1 LKKEIKIMMKTFAI
15 VPIKRFE
22 NAKTRLS
29 SILDTDDRIRLSLLM
44 LEDTLQILS
53 VVHSLSQV
61 ITVSA
66 DKRVREIAVKYG
78 ANFLLEEKERGVN
91 SAVALADSYCM
102 KKAAD
107 ATMVIPH
114 DLPLLDSTDI
124 SKACE
129 LAENESRCIVICP
142 SLRYDG
148 TNMLLRKPPSIIA
161 TFYDADSYN
170 MHVKAAI
177 RLGIPIKRL
186 LSKGLMHD
194 IDTPEDALEV
204 MKEETVTARS
214 LEFIKSKI

>member
-1 LKKEIKIMMKTFAI
+1 MKIFAI

-53 VVHSLSQV
+53 AVHSVSQL

-66 DKRVREIAVKYG
+66 DKRVGEIAVKYG

-129 LAENESRCIVICP
+129 LAENESTCIVICP

-148 TNMLLRKPPSIIA
+148 TNMLLRKPPSVIA

-177 RLGIPIKRL
+177 RLGIPVKRL

-194 IDTPEDALEV
+194 IDTPEDALEI

>member
-1 LKKEIKIMMKTFAI
+1 MKTFAI

-29 SILDTDDRIRLSLLM
+29 SILDTDDRTRLSLLM
-44 LEDTLQILS
+44 LKDTLQILS
-53 VVHSLSQV
+53 AVHSLSQL

-66 DKRVREIAVKYG
+66 DKRVGEIAVKYG

-177 RLGIPIKRL
+177 RLGIPVKRL
-186 LSKGLMHD
+186 FSKALMHD

>member
-1 LKKEIKIMMKTFAI
+1 MKIFAI

-53 VVHSLSQV
+53 AVHSLSQL

-66 DKRVREIAVKYG
+66 DKRVGEIAVKYG

-129 LAENESRCIVICP
+129 LAENESTCIVICP

-148 TNMLLRKPPSIIA
+148 TNMLLRKPPSVIA

-177 RLGIPIKRL
+177 RLGVPVKRL

-194 IDTPEDALEV
+194 IDTPEDALEI

>member
-1 LKKEIKIMMKTFAI
+1 MMKTFAI
-15 VPIKRFE
+15 LPIKRFE

-53 VVHSLSQV
+53 AVHSLSQL

-66 DKRVREIAVKYG
+66 DKRVREIAENYG

-114 DLPLLDSTDI
+114 DLPLLNSTDI

-170 MHVKAAI
+170 MHVRAAI
-177 RLGIPIKRL
+177 RLGIPVKRL
-186 LSKGLMHD
+186 FSKALMHD
-194 IDTPEDALEV
+194 IDTPEDALEI

>member
-1 LKKEIKIMMKTFAI
+1 MKTFAI

-53 VVHSLSQV
+53 AVHSLSQV

-66 DKRVREIAVKYG
+66 DKRVGEIAVKYG

-177 RLGIPIKRL
+177 RLGIPVKRL
-186 LSKGLMHD
+186 FSKALMHD

>member
-1 LKKEIKIMMKTFAI
+1 MKTFAI

-177 RLGIPIKRL
+177 RLGIPVKRL
-186 LSKGLMHD
+186 FSKALMHD
-194 IDTPEDALEV
+194 IDTPEDALEI

>member
-1 LKKEIKIMMKTFAI
+1 MMKTFAI

-44 LEDTLQILS
+44 LKDTLQILS
-53 VVHSLSQV
+53 AVHSLSQV

-66 DKRVREIAVKYG
+66 DKRVGEIAVKYG

-177 RLGIPIKRL
+177 RLGIPVKRL

-194 IDTPEDALEV
+194 IDTPEDALEI
-204 MKEETVTARS
+204 MKEETVSARS

>member
-1 LKKEIKIMMKTFAI
+1 MKTFAI

-114 DLPLLDSTDI
+114 DLPLLNSTDI

-177 RLGIPIKRL
+177 RLGIPVKRL
-186 LSKGLMHD
+186 FSKALMHD

>member
-1 LKKEIKIMMKTFAI
+1 MMMMMMKTFAI
-15 VPIKRFE
+15 VPVKSFE

-29 SILDTDDRIRLSLLM
+29 SILDIDDRIRLSLLM
-44 LEDTLQILS
+44 LEDTLKVLS
-53 VVHSLSQV
+53 VVRLLRQV
-61 ITVSA
+61 ILVSA
-66 DKRVREIAVKYG
+66 DMRVEEIAVKYG

-102 KKAAD
+102 KEAAD
-107 ATMVIPH
+107 ATIVIPH

-124 SKACE
+124 SKACK
-129 LAENESRCIVICP
+129 LAEKESRCIVICP

-177 RLGIPIKRL
+177 QLGIPVKRL
-186 LSKGLMHD
+186 FSKSLMHD
-194 IDTPEDALEV
+194 IDTPEDALELI
-204 MKEETVTARS
+204 KEETVTARS
-214 LEFIKSKI
+214 LEFIKSKF

>member
-1 LKKEIKIMMKTFAI
+1 MTKTFAI

-53 VVHSLSQV
+53 VVQSLTQV

-66 DKRVREIAVKYG
+66 DKRVEEIAVKYG

-91 SAVALADSYCM
+91 SAVALADNYCM
-102 KKAAD
+102 KEAAD
-107 ATMVIPH
+107 ATMVIPY

-124 SKACE
+124 SKACD

-148 TNMLLRKPPSIIA
+148 TNMLLRKPPSIIT

-177 RLGIPIKRL
+177 RLGIPVKRL
-186 LSKGLMHD
+186 FSKTLMYD
-194 IDTPEDALEV
+194 IDTPEDALGII
-204 MKEETVTARS
+204 KEETVTARS
-214 LEFIKSKI
+214 LEFIKSKF

>member
-1 LKKEIKIMMKTFAI
+1 MMKTFAI

-53 VVHSLSQV
+53 VAHLLTQV

-66 DKRVREIAVKYG
+66 DKRVEEIAVKYG
-78 ANFLLEEKERGVN
+78 ANFLLEEKESGVN

-102 KKAAD
+102 KEAAD

-148 TNMLLRKPPSIIA
+148 TNMLLRKPPSIID

-177 RLGIPIKRL
+177 RLGIPVKRL
-186 LSKGLMHD
+186 FSKALMHD
-194 IDTPEDALEV
+194 IDTPEDALEII
-204 MKEETVTARS
+204 KEEETVTARS
-214 LEFIKSKI
+214 LEFIKSKF

>member
-1 LKKEIKIMMKTFAI
+1 MKTFAI

-53 VVHSLSQV
+53 AVHSLSQV

-66 DKRVREIAVKYG
+66 DKRVGEIAVKYG

-129 LAENESRCIVICP
+129 LAENESTCIVICP

-148 TNMLLRKPPSIIA
+148 TNMLLRKPPSVIA

-177 RLGIPIKRL
+177 GLGIPVKRL

-194 IDTPEDALEV
+194 IDTPEDALEI

>member
-1 LKKEIKIMMKTFAI
+1 MMKTFAI

-44 LEDTLQILS
+44 LE
-53 VVHSLSQV
+53 
-61 ITVSA
+61 
-66 DKRVREIAVKYG
+66 
-78 ANFLLEEKERGVN
+78 EKERGVN

-114 DLPLLDSTDI
+114 DLPLLNSTDI

-161 TFYDADSYN
+161 TFY
-170 MHVKAAI
+170 
-177 RLGIPIKRL
+177 
-186 LSKGLMHD
+186 
-194 IDTPEDALEV
+194 
-204 MKEETVTARS
+204 
-214 LEFIKSKI
+214 

>member
-1 LKKEIKIMMKTFAI
+1 MMKTFAI

-78 ANFLLEEKERGVN
+78 ANFLFEEKERGVN

-177 RLGIPIKRL
+177 RLGIPVKRL
-186 LSKGLMHD
+186 FSKALMHD
-194 IDTPEDALEV
+194 IDTPKDALEV

>member
-1 LKKEIKIMMKTFAI
+1 MKTFAI

>member
-1 LKKEIKIMMKTFAI
+1 MKTFAI

-53 VVHSLSQV
+53 AVHSLSQV

-66 DKRVREIAVKYG
+66 DKRVGEIAVKYG

-177 RLGIPIKRL
+177 GLGIPVKRL

-194 IDTPEDALEV
+194 IDTPEDALEI

>member
-1 LKKEIKIMMKTFAI
+1 MMKTFAI

-44 LEDTLQILS
+44 LKDTLQILS
-53 VVHSLSQV
+53 AVHSLSQV

-66 DKRVREIAVKYG
+66 DKRVGEIAVKYG

-177 RLGIPIKRL
+177 RLGIPVKRL
-186 LSKGLMHD
+186 FSKALMHD